1 MLMAS
6 RSGRPCSAGVFSHRR
21 TIHSGFPKL
30 CEGRISRLRSSPQ
43 NAARNNERANAA
55 AEEASDSHSSQPTH
69 THSEEEELWLG
80 VMLIR
85 FLMIACFIVFAFAF
99 CKFHR
104 E

>member
-1 MLMAS
+1 MAVLC
-6 RSGRPCSAGVFSHRR
+6 RCLSHRR
-21 TIHSGFPKL
+21 PIHSGFPKL